1 MSVQN
6 KFKAGDKVV
15 WNDLGYQDKFFAHT
29 DPKQLLT
36 VSHYGDEDDG
46 LVFFENLLD
55 INGDQAGVFD
65 YRFTLVESA
74 QESAE
79 TPSIQGKTCSQ
90 NCVSCKDKE
99 TPVLE
104 ENDENGWFKRGELPP
119 VGTVCEAG
127 IPHVSGV
134 NDEVRRVLLI
144 EGYPIAHF
152 ECGEKTYTWFSS
164 EGGFYPPGVF
174 EFRPIRTPEEIAKQ
188 EREAYCD
195 RIYSVL
201 CKAERKNNRSD
212 MAEALYDA
220 GLRFVE
226 EEVE

>member
-1 MSVQN
+1 MSVQD
-6 KFKAGDKVV
+6 KFRIGDKVILA
-15 WNDLGYQDKFFAHT
+15 DQGYA
-29 DPKQLLT
+29 
-36 VSHYGDEDDG
+36 E
-46 LVFFENLLD
+46 VFFPNYKGGELIIVNIEEAGHSDDLLVTDGGISAFDFRFELSSRLNGGENTY
-55 INGDQAGVFD
+55 NS
-65 YRFTLVESA
+65 VENS
-74 QESAE
+74 
-79 TPSIQGKTCSQ
+79 PS
-90 NCVSCKDKE
+90 NDDKCE
-99 TPVLE
+99 GATTQCGE
-104 ENDENGWFKRGELPP
+104 ENEWYKKGKLPP

-134 NDEVRRVLLI
+134 NDEVRRVLWI

-226 EEVE
+226 EE